1 MNKER
6 ADDIVAYINPIVI
19 KGLKRKPSEPVNE
32 QPLLR
37 SEKQFDFKED
47 CLLYGASVIENTVIP
62 MLPFSVN

>member
-1 MNKER
+1 MAHSSFSFQYIYEKCRRTN
-6 ADDIVAYINPIVI
+6 INPIVI

-47 CLLYGASVIENTVIP
+47 CLISKNIW
-62 MLPFSVN
+62 PFVHGTL